1 MSSVGRLKDS
11 DDIGRA
17 MGLLVTTCHEDLDG
31 GIDVCDEA
39 RVGMFRLE
47 FAVNGEFSLPGPIMI
62 LFS

>member
-1 MSSVGRLKDS
+1 
-11 DDIGRA
+11 